1 VSDLAN
7 RRVVYVGPGSGL
19 VYNHEAASYE
29 RERAVSYDE
38 PTFEEVDQHAQAL
51 AEIERLRAAL
61 ANEQARGVHTCH
73 EHCERPM
80 CVMQRAITERDST
93 IERLRARLGNVTAWR
108 DTYQAEIERLRAAL
122 AEAERLLRK
131 AAKTRHPSVVSDLI
145 GAYFAKEESR
155 E

>member
-1 VSDLAN
+1 M
-7 RRVVYVGPGSGL
+7 RRAGGVWG
-19 VYNHEAASYE
+19 
-29 RERAVSYDE
+29 REAVSYDE

-93 IERLRARLGNVTAWR
+93 IERLRARLADGELDTVRLLHLAKEPFFDEYGGVDLHEEASINASVFGR
-108 DTYQAEIERLRAAL
+108 DEPNHNDYLAAL
-122 AEAERLLRK
+122 RTAIDTAM
-131 AAKTRHPSVVSDLI
+131 
-145 GAYFAKEESR
+145 GESR
-155 E
+155 EL